1 MQLRSLVL
9 TTLLALLAGF
19 CRSRA
24 ADAAGKT
31 REGDVPNRYG
41 VIALAGSSYN
51 PSGIEFWQAGGVAVF
66 DYDKVWHHWAPEGLR
81 FKLEYCL
88 GTTLDGE
95 PRTVASLDAFALQYL
110 DIIATERLRPYLEAG
125 IGVAYTDFQ
134 VEGQG
139 SRVNF
144 NPVLGAGVEFPLR
157 NASSLFVSVRLHH
170 LSNAGLKDENRGINS
185 AVLAVGWLH

>member
-1 MQLRSLVL
+1 MQLRSLAVAAL
-9 TTLLALLAGF
+9 VALLAGV
-19 CRSRA
+19 CPSRA
-24 ADAAGKT
+24 AEAAGKAI
-31 REGDVPNRYG
+31 EEDVPNRYG

-51 PSGIEFWQAGGVAVF
+51 PSGVDVWQAGGVAMF
-66 DYDKVWHHWAPEGLR
+66 DYDKVWHHWAPAGLR

-110 DIIATERLRPYLEAG
+110 DAIATERLRPYLEAG

-144 NPVLGAGVEFPLR
+144 NPTLGAGLEFPLQ